1 MVQHKHLSQAWVTI
15 LVASLGYFVDIF
27 DLQLFNIVSKKSLE
41 GIGITD
47 PSLLATYDYSLFLWQ
62 MSGMIIGGVLWGIMG
77 DTKGRKSILFGS
89 ILLYSLANIANAFVT
104 NVHQYE
110 WIRLLAGL
118 GLAGEL
124 GAAITLVNEIMH
136 KEKRG
141 YGTLVIVTM
150 GALGAVAAAYFN
162 ELNWSIFGLAH
173 WQMMYLIG
181 GGLGLTL
188 LFLRMGTRESQMF
201 HHMKGEEQVKRGD
214 FLMLFRSKDRL
225 LRYLACIG
233 LGIPVWYSVGLLIK
247 FSKDFVQHN
256 GGDLEHFNFGHA
268 IIYTYIGLSIGD
280 LLSALLSQLLKS
292 RKKVVLGY
300 ILVHAVVVFTFIFKT
315 NLSAQSYYILCFLI
329 GGSTG
334 YWALFV
340 TIAAE
345 TFGTNIRATVTTT
358 VPNFVRGATIPIVL
372 GFKAIEPI
380 LGFHES
386 ALILGII
393 SLLIAFISLA
403 YIKESFGRD
412 LHFTE

>member
-1 MVQHKHLSQAWVTI
+1 MTNPKQFSQAWVTI

-62 MSGMIIGGVLWGIMG
+62 MSGMIIGGMIWGVMG
-77 DTKGRKSILFGS
+77 DTKGRRSILFGS

-124 GAAITLVNEIMH
+124 GAAITLVNEMMH

-141 YGTLVIVTM
+141 YGTMVIVTM

-162 ELNWSIFGLAH
+162 EMNWSVFGLAH

-181 GGLGLTL
+181 GGLGLML
-188 LFLRMGTRESQMF
+188 LFLRMGTHESQIF
-201 HHMKGEEQVKRGD
+201 HELKEDKSSQRGN
-214 FLMLFRSKDRL
+214 FLMLFQKRERT

-247 FSKDFVQHN
+247 FSRDFITTNQ
-256 GGDLEHFNFGHA
+256 GEIGQFNFAVA
-268 IIYTYIGLSIGD
+268 IMYTYIGLSVGD
-280 LLSALLSQLLKS
+280 LFSALLSQLFKN
-292 RKKVVLGY
+292 RKKVILGY
-300 ILVHAVVVFTFIFKT
+300 IIVHAAVVFTFIYAT
-315 NLSAQSYYILCFLI
+315 HLSAQSYYILCFLI

-372 GFKAIEPI
+372 GYKALEPH
-380 LGFHES
+380 LGLHNAAVS
-386 ALILGII
+386 LGVI
-393 SLLIAFISLA
+393 SLLIAFISLF

-412 LHFTE
+412 LQFTE